1 MAKPRI
7 IKTRLG
13 RYSCSMCNTEMGF
26 GGTPKEA
33 YQDWLQENVGRRIDL
48 GRYAGTYGGTSPD
61 RDVAAYAALW
71 AAIYDHGRQIA
82 IGTLIAVAATLWVAS
97 WMFSR

>member
-33 YQDWLQENVGRRIDL
+33 YQDWLQENAGRRIDL
-48 GRYAGTYGGTSPD
+48 GSYAGSYGGARPD
-61 RDVAAYAALW
+61 RNAGAYAGWWLCSCE
-71 AAIYDHGRQIA
+71 YGKQIA
-82 IGTLIAVAATLWVAS
+82 IGALIAAAATLWVAS

>member
-13 RYSCSMCNTEMGF
+13 RYSCSMCNTEMGL
-26 GGTPKEA
+26 GSTPQEA
-33 YQDWLQENVGRRIDL
+33 YQDWRRENAGRRIGL
-48 GRYAGTYGGTSPD
+48 GIYAGTYGGASPD
-61 RDVAAYAALW
+61 RDVAAYTGWWLS
-71 AAIYDHGRQIA
+71 ICEYGKQIV
-82 IGTLIAVAATLWVAS
+82 IGALIAAAATLWVAS

>member
-1 MAKPRI
+1 MP
-7 IKTRLG
+7 
-13 RYSCSMCNTEMGF
+13 NTEMGL
-26 GGTPKEA
+26 GSTPQEA
-33 YQDWLQENVGRRIDL
+33 YQDWSQENAGRRIDL
-48 GRYAGTYGGTSPD
+48 GRYAGTYGGIRQD

-71 AAIYDHGRQIA
+71 AAIYDYGRQIA